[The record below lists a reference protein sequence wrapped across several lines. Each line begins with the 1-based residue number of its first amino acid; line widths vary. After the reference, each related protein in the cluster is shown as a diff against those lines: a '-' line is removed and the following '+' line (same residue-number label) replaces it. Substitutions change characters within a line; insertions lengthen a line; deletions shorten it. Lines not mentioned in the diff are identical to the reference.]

1 MDLNTF
7 YQNKKYHI
15 IYISIYEIIAN
26 FLVFALFVHGMIPN
40 KIRPAFG
47 IFVAGPA
54 LIMGFSP
61 CNFHFLKDEEYVK
74 EHKYHMQQVCVRFGL
89 SCINLITCINP
100 RSGIVYWMHDTYIR
114 GSFFIY
120 MFSAIYM
127 MGVTFVLIHHEKKF
141 LKEFEN
147 TSKVEINLPSVI
159 DNVVI
164 VQTEETTD
172 IVVEL
177 NNDIVVVQ
185 SDKLNNDIVIVQSDE
200 LNNDIV

>member
-1 MDLNTF
+1 
-7 YQNKKYHI
+7 
-15 IYISIYEIIAN
+15 
-26 FLVFALFVHGMIPN
+26 
-40 KIRPAFG
+40 
-47 IFVAGPA
+47 
-54 LIMGFSP
+54 
-61 CNFHFLKDEEYVK
+61 
-74 EHKYHMQQVCVRFGL
+74 
-89 SCINLITCINP
+89 
-100 RSGIVYWMHDTYIR
+100 
-114 GSFFIY
+114 
-120 MFSAIYM
+120 